1 MSFPL
6 TLAAVLQVPSEAIE
20 DRWGDL
26 ERAVDQTPS
35 IDRWCSG
42 PDWVYSAAAAFSPM
56 SKTVL
61 LEHPGAGFALLAK
74 HTLDDGGLV
83 LAGMEP
89 LWGFA
94 SPVFGQDLAAVAES
108 LSRWLQA
115 DPSWGRLV
123 LPGLPE
129 DGTLLRTLA
138 RPLSRI
144 GELGVAEGITR
155 QVIDLSDGHDAWLQS
170 RRPSFRR
177 NLRNASRR
185 AADVGMTFCSLDES
199 PGITAGE
206 VFDRIHTIESKSWKG
221 KDGDGITS
229 PDMAAFYTRLI
240 DRLLERGRLR
250 MTVAQI
256 DGRDVGY
263 IIGGIR
269 QGRYRGLQLSYVQEH
284 RSLSIS
290 HLLQRHQVT
299 ELASSGVETYD
310 MGMDMEYKQRWA
322 NRQETSV
329 VLVLDRL

>member
-1 MSFPL
+1 ML
-6 TLAAVLQVPSEAIE
+6 LLPSEAIE

-26 ERAVDQTPS
+26 EQAVDQTPG
-35 IDRWCSG
+35 IDPWCSG
-42 PDWVYSAAAAFSPM
+42 PDWVHSAAAAFSPA
-56 SKTVL
+56 VPAIV

-74 HTLDDGGLV
+74 HTLEDGGLI

-108 LSRWLQA
+108 LARWLQA
-115 DPSWGRLV
+115 EPSWGRLV

-138 RPLSRI
+138 RPLSGI

-177 NLRNASRR
+177 NLRNARRR

-199 PGITAGE
+199 PGITAAE
-206 VFDRIHTIESKSWKG
+206 VFDRIHAIESKSWKG
-221 KDGDGITS
+221 MDGDGITS
-229 PDMAAFYTRLI
+229 PDMAAFYTRLL
-240 DRLLERGRLR
+240 DRLLRQGRLR

-256 DGRDVGY
+256 EGRDVGY

-269 QGRYRGLQLSYVQEH
+269 NGRYRGLQLSYVQAH
-284 RSLSIS
+284 RALSIS
-290 HLLQRHQVT
+290 HLLQSHQVA
-299 ELASSGVETYD
+299 ELASSGVKTYD
-310 MGMDMEYKQRWA
+310 MGMDMDYKQRWA
-322 NRQETSV
+322 NQQETSV